1 MTRVRKPGGAFG
13 INVVGFISG
22 NLGLGVA
29 ARNTVRMLTGLGVP
43 VALTDVDPGGGRMGH
58 DATYRALTAERSG
71 TPYLIDLF
79 HMNPS
84 SVADLLRADPSLA
97 RGDHVAA
104 CVPFWELPVL
114 PAEWLDVLDAMDI
127 ILAPTRFIEAAVA
140 DALPGALCI
149 HYRQT
154 AFVPDDVAADRARW
168 DIPESVVAF
177 VSSFDINS
185 DIERKNPEAAIAAFG
200 EAFPG
205 RNDVRLVLKV
215 NSTQEARERYADRLG
230 RMLAAAREDSR
241 VMVIDRVLDYA
252 DVLSLYASCDVL
264 VSLHRS
270 EGLGLSLMEAMS
282 LGMPVI
288 ATGWSGNMDFM
299 TPENS
304 CPVGYDLM
312 PVDSA
317 HPSYTADVV
326 GQKVVWAE
334 PHVAEAAGYMRR
346 LADDPEL
353 RSALGKKARTDMA
366 EARQLYE
373 RGALVDALKDAT
385 ASDSP
390 LWKSHAA
397 KRAGI
402 RRIARVSPYR
412 ALRRL
417 VGRALRRLGLRR
429 R

>member
-1 MTRVRKPGGAFG
+1 MARARKEHAAFG
-13 INVVGFISG
+13 INVIGFISG

-29 ARNTVRMLTGLGVP
+29 TRNTVRMLTGQGVP

-58 DATYRALTAERSG
+58 DTSYRALTSERSG

-79 HMNPS
+79 HMDPS
-84 SVADLLRADPSLA
+84 TVANVLRADPSLA
-97 RGDHVAA
+97 CGDRVSA

-127 ILAPTRFIEAAVA
+127 VLAPTRFVEATIV
-140 DALPGALCI
+140 DALPDALCI
-149 HYRQT
+149 HYPQA
-154 AFVPDDVAADRARW
+154 AFVPEDVSADRARW
-168 DIPESVVAF
+168 NIPASAVAF

-200 EAFPG
+200 QAFPG
-205 RNDVRLVLKV
+205 RDDVRLVLKI
-215 NSTQEARERYADRLG
+215 NSTPEARERYADRLS
-230 RMLAAAREDSR
+230 RMLEVACEDPR

-282 LGMPVI
+282 FGLPVV

-304 CPVGYDLM
+304 CPVGYDLV

-326 GQKVVWAE
+326 GRNVVWAE
-334 PHVAEAAGYMRR
+334 PHVSEAAGYMRR

-353 RSALGKKARTDMA
+353 RSKLGEKARADMA
-366 EARQLYE
+366 ETRHLYE
-373 RGALVDALKDAT
+373 RGPLVDALKDAT
-385 ASDSP
+385 APDSP
-390 LWKSHAA
+390 LWKTHAT

-402 RRIARVSPYR
+402 RRIAGVTPYR
-412 ALRRL
+412 SLRRL
-417 VGRALRRLGLRR
+417 AGRLLRRLGLRR